1 MRIEVLRGAGLN
13 FHHDKSGV
21 HSSTDQG
28 DGKRRDA
35 GIKIPDLGQCAG
47 FAGADDVVMQGLP
60 ENVPTAANSFV
71 IFVVLCLFILGG
83 IAFAKFMQ
91 NREAKRRGD

>member
-1 MRIEVLRGAGLN
+1 VP
-13 FHHDKSGV
+13 
-21 HSSTDQG
+21 
-28 DGKRRDA
+28 
-35 GIKIPDLGQCAG
+35 IP
-47 FAGADDVVMQGLP
+47 
-60 ENVPTAANSFV
+60 ANSFV